1 MKKIIVLNNAYGFLN
16 MTAQIQMIAT
26 VEIVY
31 VNLIDRQISD
41 SPAHED
47 KLGRVNAD
55 IRANQRKQMLI
66 LMKCKKNLKR
76 INRFNHTEQHIG
88 VGER

>member
-1 MKKIIVLNNAYGFLN
+1 MNNAYGFLN
-16 MTAQIQMIAT
+16 MTAHIQMIAT

-47 KLGRVNAD
+47 KLVRVKD
-55 IRANQRKQMLI
+55 IRANQLKANTYPNEVQEEFKADKSFNI
-66 LMKCKKNLKR
+66 LNNL
-76 INRFNHTEQHIG
+76 
-88 VGER
+88 